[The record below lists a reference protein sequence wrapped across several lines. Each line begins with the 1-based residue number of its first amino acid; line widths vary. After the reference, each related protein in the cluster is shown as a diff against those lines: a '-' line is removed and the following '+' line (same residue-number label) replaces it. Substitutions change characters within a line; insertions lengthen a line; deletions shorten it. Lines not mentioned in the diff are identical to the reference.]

1 MKRLSFVLLVFLSSM
16 FFSNTSEAR
25 TLLLSTAPQTVC
37 ATAIESIKETNDP
50 LIIIDGKEA
59 SKTDLDQLDPNTIDS
74 VSVLKSEKAIEKYG
88 EKGKNGVIEVVT
100 KKNQPTKL

>member
-1 MKRLSFVLLVFLSSM
+1 MKRLSSLSLVFLSSM
-16 FFSNTSEAR
+16 LFSNASEAR
-25 TLLLSTAPQTVC
+25 TLLLSTAQETVFT
-37 ATAIESIKETNDP
+37 TAIESIKEINDP

-59 SKTDLDQLDPNTIDS
+59 SKTDLDLLDPNVIAS

-100 KKNQPTKL
+100 KKNQPAKL

>member
-1 MKRLSFVLLVFLSSM
+1 MKRLSFVLLVFVSSM
-16 FFSNTSEAR
+16 LFSNASEAR
-25 TLLLSTAPQTVC
+25 TVLLSTVQETVF
-37 ATAIESIKETNDP
+37 TTVIEIVKEANDP